1 MHFDKMMLLVE
12 EEGNYGH
19 QMGSTLPGKDLK
31 EILRKIPKTS
41 IEKKFNEL
49 LNWSI
54 PPSTPIG

>member
-19 QMGSTLPGKDLK
+19 QMGSKLPGKDLK
-31 EILRKIPKTS
+31 EILRKIPNTN
-41 IEKKFNEL
+41 IEKKINAL

-54 PPSTPIG
+54 PPSTPID

>member
-31 EILRKIPKTS
+31 EILRKIPKTN
-41 IEKKFNEL
+41 IEKKINEL
-49 LNWSI
+49 LN
-54 PPSTPIG
+54 